1 MSENL
6 QDQVNQEL
14 ARIADLDLNEQPEAY
29 GQLRG
34 VLEAALEALPEQN

>member
-14 ARIADLDLNEQPEAY
+14 ARIADLGLNEQPEAY
-29 GQLRG
+29 GQLRD